1 MILYFCI
8 YRSLLYNSQYHQSR
22 PYASSGCP
30 STSSSNPNLLF
41 TNLTSSG
48 SPVFFVRSSLILTA
62 GRPLTVLTLMTIF
75 SGFETGSSEEGGG
88 ASGSADGE
96 GLGRTRKSFVRNVPT
111 PVGDPIGTRISSAE
125 DSNDAESI
133 SISYSPN
140 PAPIPNSSENFAS
153 SIHLSTFK
161 PSE

>member
-1 MILYFCI
+1 MILYHCI

-62 GRPLTVLTLMTIF
+62 GRPLTVLTLMTMF
-75 SGFETGSSEEGGG
+75 NGFETGRSEEGGG

-111 PVGDPIGTRISSAE
+111 PVGDERRRLSVQLPVLAVLLTSL
-125 DSNDAESI
+125 
-133 SISYSPN
+133 YSPN
-140 PAPIPNSSENFAS
+140 PAPIPNSSENFAN